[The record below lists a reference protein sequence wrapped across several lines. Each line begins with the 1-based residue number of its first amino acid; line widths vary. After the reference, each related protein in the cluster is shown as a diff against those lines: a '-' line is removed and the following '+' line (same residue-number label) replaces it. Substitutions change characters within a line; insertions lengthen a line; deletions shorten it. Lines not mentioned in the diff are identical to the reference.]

1 MYKISD
7 GTEFVGNTLI
17 FLPKCHS
24 TNDIAADLYRKR
36 IIPPGAVVITDQQLA
51 GKGQRGNKWESAAGQ
66 NLTFSLVLKPDFL
79 EADKSFYL
87 NISASLALS
96 DVLLQLSDTFTVKWP
111 NDLYY
116 RHKKIGGILIE
127 NNIFN
132 GKITSSVIGIGLN
145 INQVQFS
152 GLPEAISLRQIFSRS
167 FDLNEILNKVLQ
179 RLENRWLALSQLQF
193 EAMKLEYLGRLFGYQ
208 QVLRFKVG
216 NQTKEGLVEGIDS
229 VGRLVVQMGGEEK
242 KFNFQEIILLN

>member
-7 GTEFVGNTLI
+7 GTEFVGKTLI

-24 TNDIAADLYRKR
+24 TNDIAADLYQKG

-51 GKGQRGNKWESAAGQ
+51 GKGQKGNRWESAPGK

-79 EADKSFYL
+79 GADESFYL
-87 NISASLALS
+87 NIAVSLALS
-96 DVLLQLSDTFTVKWP
+96 DALLKLSDSFTVKWP

-127 NNIFN
+127 NHIS
-132 GKITSSVIGIGLN
+132 GEIITSSVIGIGLN
-145 INQVQFS
+145 INQVRFV
-152 GLPEAISLRQIFSRS
+152 GLPDAISLRQIFSRF
-167 FDLNEILNKVLQ
+167 FDLNEILHQVLQ
-179 RLENRWLALSQLQF
+179 CLEDRWLALSQFQF
-193 EAMKLEYLGRLFGYQ
+193 EGMKSEYLRRLYGFK

-216 NQTKEGLVEGIDS
+216 SQITEGLVEGIDS
-229 VGRLVVQMGGEEK
+229 VGRLVIQMGGEQK
-242 KFNFQEIILLN
+242 KFNFQEIIFLN